1 MLKVEEEQLTALR
14 RWGEGL
20 RMDDREEVRAAG
32 RAIVLL
38 CDDVERLEMKLWQL
52 RTRAISPHDEPAD
65 QNAVDFAG
73 EPGDS
78 LVAAGDAD
86 TELKARLR
94 RLLAAVVGR

>member
-1 MLKVEEEQLTALR
+1 MGR
-14 RWGEGL
+14 GL

-52 RTRAISPHDEPAD
+52 RTRAISPHDEPTD
-65 QNAVDFAG
+65 QNAVDLAR

-78 LVAAGDAD
+78 LVAADDAD